1 MIPIPQIRF
10 NVLMDA
16 QEEYDCSMG
25 GNSTVDWSTWGAPQ
39 PYFGMFSL
47 LFGFVTVPC
56 YLFCTRIIWTMR
68 RLTCYNLM
76 FLLAVSDICSL
87 IAGTLICGILLI
99 KYYSIFHI
107 VNNTLLPTCSVVLYL
122 IMLLYI

>member
-1 MIPIPQIRF
+1 M
-10 NVLMDA
+10 
-16 QEEYDCSMG
+16 
-25 GNSTVDWSTWGAPQ
+25 DWSTWGAPQ

-99 KYYSIFHI
+99 KGEVYCRHPRLHF
-107 VNNTLLPTCSVVLYL
+107 LLAAYVMFFFVLSCTICL
-122 IMLLYI
+122 ILALNRVLDLLSTSAYEALFK